1 MIKFDGLCG
10 PRNDFLQVGLHTVTA
25 IVDPS
30 CTATGSFVVLQPIE
44 QNRRMSSEDEQLIV
58 IIDASARGWEDADAS
73 DSLATHFKFEG
84 FKGSALAFLS
94 CGTLPVVL
102 AYNDRFGGYLF
113 PPPAAS
119 ASSEENRTGDAS
131 GGGTAQLRRR
141 VDLGLSLLR
150 HQSQIDASLGG
161 SMGSSGGALHMLGLG
176 PRLCSMAACL
186 CAAACFANRRR
197 AGSASRRS
205 RVLAFQAG
213 PDIAADYIAI
223 VNATY
228 SCLRLEV
235 PIDFVDLSPP
245 ICGSGSSSAVPSQA
259 LALQQASLVSGG
271 RHCAPAPLHRAA
283 LFEFLVVACLPDSNL
298 RSTTLLLPPAEGA
311 DLRAHCF
318 CHAQRQSV
326 AWVCPVC
333 LAIWCTFSER
343 CVTCGTTV
351 TAPAPVPTVI

>member
-1 MIKFDGLCG
+1 MA
-10 PRNDFLQVGLHTVTA
+10 TV
-25 IVDPS
+25 
-30 CTATGSFVVLQPIE
+30 
-44 QNRRMSSEDEQLIV
+44 SSREDEQLIV
-58 IIDASARGWEDADAS
+58 IIDASARGWEDVDAS
-73 DSLATHFKFEG
+73 DSLAAHLKFEG
-84 FKGSALAFLS
+84 FKGSVLAFMQS
-94 CGTLPVVL
+94 AAVMACGTPPVIL
-102 AYNDRFGGYLF
+102 AYNGRYGGYLF
-113 PPPAAS
+113 PPPAAAS
-119 ASSEENRTGDAS
+119 AESSAADAS
-131 GGGTAQLRRR
+131 AGGLASLRRR

-150 HQSQIDASLGG
+150 HQAQIDAGLGG

-186 CAAACFANRRR
+186 CAAACFANRRKT
-197 AGSASRRS
+197 GSACRRS

-213 PDIAADYIAI
+213 PDVAADYIAI

-245 ICGSGSSSAVPSQA
+245 IYGSGSSVVPSQA

-271 RHCAPAPLHRAA
+271 RHCAPAPHHRAA
-283 LFEFLVVACLPDSNL
+283 LLEFLVVACLPDSGL
-298 RSTTLLLPPAEGA
+298 RSTMLLLPPAEGA

-333 LAIWCTFSER
+333 LAIWCIFSER
-343 CVTCGTTV
+343 CVTCGTTAA
-351 TAPAPVPTVI
+351 APASAAAPNLPVTSSESSEARAT